1 VRCPES
7 AVQQVQLQQGRTLRN
22 VSFHLSAV
30 ACGLALLSSPVHSA
44 WVKPYLGGEAEIGGG
59 APIEPCFW
67 WGVVAEGSFSP

>member
-1 VRCPES
+1 M
-7 AVQQVQLQQGRTLRN
+7 
-22 VSFHLSAV
+22 SFHLSAV